1 VFCAGHT
8 SGIRNAT
15 VSISTEAELM
25 SAADIANLV
34 VKPAVT
40 GTMRAR
46 KTKAERDRVT
56 KRQWAAYIGV
66 AVVTTLLT
74 RQLNQLIERR
84 LGD

>member
-1 VFCAGHT
+1 
-8 SGIRNAT
+8 
-15 VSISTEAELM
+15 M

-46 KTKAERDRVT
+46 KTKSDRNAVT
-56 KRQWAAYIGV
+56 KKQWAAYIGV
-66 AVVTTLLT
+66 AVLTTLLA